1 MNYDGAVSGG
11 GAVLP
16 SKAWRIKLS
25 IELVG
30 KLSNNLLEHVMAM
43 THTWIDMFYGAMSK
57 DDFYLSFEENA
68 SATIWLHLAR
78 FFMIDHEAHEQRLA
92 QTVTHAFSGKILR
105 KNTTE
110 WQIAYQETT
119 ISLKKY

>member
-30 KLSNNLLEHVMAM
+30 KLSNNLLEHMMEM

-78 FFMIDHEAHEQRLA
+78 FL
-92 QTVTHAFSGKILR
+92 
-105 KNTTE
+105 
-110 WQIAYQETT
+110 
-119 ISLKKY
+119 